1 VRNTH
6 DQGQGTDKYGIAARR
21 AAAGHATGT
30 ALWSQT
36 RRSGS
41 LFAVRYWCKDSGIWN
56 IARGEFGLSRDRT
69 TLPQPIKDQDM
80 PDALGPRLKLG
91 VITPASNT
99 IVQPEYDAMRP
110 RGVTNQVMRVVIPDT
125 PVGSEEEFAN
135 MMSAVRNSIEAAID
149 GILACSPSAIAMAM
163 SAETFW
169 EGVLDVN
176 ALQAHLE
183 SRSHLKVILGAQ
195 ACLAAIQRYGGVRRI
210 ALITP
215 YMPAGDAQVRRS
227 FTDSGFEVVNLLGL
241 KCNSPLLMAHEPLER
256 LRRAVREVDDPSVE
270 LILQVGTN
278 LAFSRIAA
286 EAEAW
291 LGKPVL
297 AVNTCTYWHALR
309 SMGIDDKIEGFG
321 SLLMEH

>member
-1 VRNTH
+1 
-6 DQGQGTDKYGIAARR
+6 
-21 AAAGHATGT
+21 
-30 ALWSQT
+30 
-36 RRSGS
+36 
-41 LFAVRYWCKDSGIWN
+41 
-56 IARGEFGLSRDRT
+56 
-69 TLPQPIKDQDM
+69 M

-99 IVQPEYDAMRP
+99 IVQPEFDAMRP

-125 PVGSEEEFAN
+125 PVDSEEEFAN
-135 MMSAVRNSIEAAID
+135 MMSTVRHSIEAAID
-149 GILACSPSAIAMAM
+149 GILTCSPSAIAMAM

-176 ALQAHLE
+176 ALQAHFE
-183 SRSHLKVILGAQ
+183 SRAHLKVILGAQ
-195 ACLAAIQRYGGVRRI
+195 ACLAAIQRYGGIRRI

-297 AVNTCTYWHALR
+297 AVNTCTYWYALR

>member
-1 VRNTH
+1 
-6 DQGQGTDKYGIAARR
+6 
-21 AAAGHATGT
+21 
-30 ALWSQT
+30 
-36 RRSGS
+36 
-41 LFAVRYWCKDSGIWN
+41 
-56 IARGEFGLSRDRT
+56 
-69 TLPQPIKDQDM
+69 M
-80 PDALGPRLKLG
+80 PDAIAPRLKLG
-91 VITPASNT
+91 VISPASNT
-99 IVQPEYDAMRP
+99 IVQPEIDAMRP
-110 RGVTNQVMRVVIPDT
+110 RGVTNQMMRVVIPDT
-125 PVGSEEEFAN
+125 PVGSDEEFSN
-135 MMSAVRNSIEAAID
+135 MMGNVRASIESAID

-163 SAETFW
+163 AAETFW
-169 EGVLDVN
+169 EGTLDLN

-183 SRSHLKVILGAQ
+183 SRAHVKVILGAQ
-195 ACLAAIQRYGGVRRI
+195 ACFAAIQRYGGARRI

-241 KCNSPLLMAHEPLER
+241 KCNSPLLMAHEPPER

-278 LAFSRIAA
+278 LAFAKVAA

-309 SMGIDDKIEGFG
+309 SLGIEDKIEGFG
-321 SLLMEH
+321 SLLLEH